1 MHFEHPLNERIR
13 KFLRLEFLLAQ
24 ARHHLHGHTAWE
36 ARATITH
43 LLEILDAL
51 GRSDIKS
58 ELIAE
63 LDRQRQHLERLRLR
77 EGVDQAQLN
86 GLIQQLQQLLDRLH
100 GFSGQ
105 PGQALRHHELF
116 MAYRQRASMPGGT
129 APFDLPALHC
139 WLQQPHE
146 KRQLQMESWLGQ
158 FQLLSECVET
168 HNRLVR
174 ETARRTQEVAHQG
187 CFEQILDPERPYQ
200 LLRISLTSDGVVFP
214 EISAGRHRLTIRFLH
229 QVNLSE
235 RAIPFRD
242 NVSFRLA
249 CCGILP

>member
-13 KFLRLEFLLAQ
+13 KFLRLEFILAQ
-24 ARHHLHGHTAWE
+24 ARHHVHGRTAWE
-36 ARATITH
+36 ARATLSH

-63 LDRQRQHLERLRLR
+63 LDRQRQHLERLRQR
-77 EGVDQAQLN
+77 EGVDQAQL
-86 GLIQQLQQLLDRLH
+86 GEIIHQLQQLLDRLH
-100 GFSGQ
+100 GFPGQ

-116 MAYRQRASMPGGT
+116 TAYRQRASMPGGT
-129 APFDLPALHC
+129 APFDLPALHF

-146 KRQLQMESWLGQ
+146 KRQIQMESWIDQ
-158 FQLLSECVET
+158 FGLLAECIET

-174 ETARRTQEVAHQG
+174 ETARRTQEIAHQG
-187 CFEQILDPERPYQ
+187 CFEQVQDPERPYQ
-200 LLRISLTSDGVVFP
+200 LLRISLAGDSGVFP

-229 QVNLSE
+229 QPDLAE
-235 RAIPFRD
+235 RATLFRD
-242 NVSFRLA
+242 NVPFRLA
-249 CCGILP
+249 CCGVLP